1 MRLVYASRALRDI
14 DGILERVHERS
25 PKGAKNVSLAI
36 EHTIAIC
43 AAGPYTGTKTDEPSL
58 YRYPLAKYRY
68 TIFYRVDADQD
79 RVEIVR
85 IVHGARVKSLG
96 RLPADDRR
104 SSQRTGSEFGRPGRD
119 QQLPRRPFRQ
129 VR

>member
-58 YRYPLAKYRY
+58 YPCFR
-68 TIFYRVDADQD
+68 D
-79 RVEIVR
+79 
-85 IVHGARVKSLG
+85 
-96 RLPADDRR
+96 
-104 SSQRTGSEFGRPGRD
+104 FGRGCGSIG
-119 QQLPRRPFRQ
+119 L
-129 VR
+129 